1 MRKRKLYGG
10 MLLVAV
16 LIAVGL
22 LLVST
27 GLVKAPVL
35 REAEDENIPTSVY
48 PPLTQPDEIQIFAA
62 VIRHLRRGTGPVYIL
77 RTTDDRGGDPRLT
90 QSNASVLSPSTQAGI
105 STALSDLSSGVV
117 WLDQFSEVE
126 RDPVEKG
133 GRLKDGGVVITLG
146 NLKTKSGTR
155 VELVARNYRGSL
167 DGAGYAYTVE
177 KVRGVWAITELRLIW
192 VS

>member
-48 PPLTQPDEIQIFAA
+48 SPLTQQDEIQIFAA
-62 VIRHLRRGTGPVYIL
+62 VIRHLKTRDGTGL
-77 RTTDDRGGDPRLT
+77 H
-90 QSNASVLSPSTQAGI
+90 SAH
-105 STALSDLSSGVV
+105 
-117 WLDQFSEVE
+117 
-126 RDPVEKG
+126 
-133 GRLKDGGVVITLG
+133 DG
-146 NLKTKSGTR
+146 
-155 VELVARNYRGSL
+155 
-167 DGAGYAYTVE
+167 
-177 KVRGVWAITELRLIW
+177 
-192 VS
+192 